1 MLLVNLSNELVH
13 EKIGKVSNISGEDIY
28 VEFTIKHVTKTVKM
42 SRFVFNTFDPIDKCI
57 LAKRTQYPLKL
68 AYSITIHKSQGMT
81 LESITLDCNNISN
94 PGQIGVAVGRV
105 KTIEGLCVKHFRPS

>member
-1 MLLVNLSNELVH
+1 VFHSVYEGDTHYLNKFLAPKKLGLKIGCPVMLLVNLSNELVH

-57 LAKRTQYPLKL
+57 LAKRTQYPMKL
-68 AYSITIHKSQGMT
+68 VYSITIHK
-81 LESITLDCNNISN
+81 
-94 PGQIGVAVGRV
+94 A
-105 KTIEGLCVKHFRPS
+105 